1 MVKGFLK
8 DLKVTE
14 GFMAQIFSNMMD
26 DRDIFEAQ
34 DWVQRYHFF
43 ISTVVDK
50 LIELKGIE
58 MTEDDRVEYLARMSH
73 AIYTKE
79 YDKGIK
85 DMGDP
90 AEA

>member
-1 MVKGFLK
+1 MIKGFLK

-34 DWVQRYHFF
+34 DWVERYHFF

-58 MTEDDRVEYLARMSH
+58 MTKDERIEYLAMFSH
-73 AIYTKE
+73 SIYTKRFDE
-79 YDKGIK
+79 
-85 DMGDP
+85 DMKEMGEP